1 MAARTVTCPECA
13 KVVPY
18 GRLSCPECGSLLAS
32 VVGSERRVD
41 QDVAAYD
48 ASAMGGGWPTERPMT
63 VPAPAAPSMP
73 SDLPAPAV
81 RRAATPRAQPRP
93 TNGAPRP
100 RSTAGGMTAA
110 EILGARP
117 MPDAPMPDAM
127 PRTAAPRRTTRADVP
142 LTSTPRPT
150 LAPAMSQ
157 SVETSEPDWPA
168 QDQPPI
174 SPRATQRPAGERP
187 RAARRPTAQPT
198 NGAAGHPMPAYVD
211 AAPAPTW
218 ASQPAAEPLPPSAA
232 FAGAPGADFD
242 AAPRRGSVA
251 AAMTPRPPSA
261 SRGGTSPR
269 ELLAPLLD
277 QLQIELPDN
286 LSDWLIAA
294 GSGVAA
300 LGFLLPWSD
309 AVVGAKGFGGYTDSW
324 GLASPSH
331 VLVLL
336 LVCALLT
343 LSVMPN
349 RVPTWI
355 RSGVLGVLTAGL
367 LIGLVWPY
375 LIAGMGAGLGV
386 MGEAMAAILL
396 IAGGVVA
403 YRDARH
409 DGESDT
415 V

>member
-41 QDVAAYD
+41 PALATYD
-48 ASAMGGGWPTERPMT
+48 AATAGGAGWPTEQPMT
-63 VPAPAAPSMP
+63 VPPPAAPPVMP
-73 SDLPAPAV
+73 DLPAPTV
-81 RRAATPRAQPRP
+81 RRAATPRPQARP
-93 TNGAPRP
+93 TNGAP
-100 RSTAGGMTAA
+100 
-110 EILGARP
+110 
-117 MPDAPMPDAM
+117 APA
-127 PRTAAPRRTTRADVP
+127 PRTAAPRRPSRADVP
-142 LTSTPRPT
+142 LAPTPRPA
-150 LAPAMSQ
+150 LAPAMAQ
-157 SVETSEPDWPA
+157 SVETSDEPDWPS

-187 RAARRPTAQPT
+187 RATRRPMAQPT
-198 NGAAGHPMPAYVD
+198 NGAAGHASPAYVD
-211 AAPAPTW
+211 GPPIPTW
-218 ASQPAAEPLPPSAA
+218 APQPAGAPLPPSAA
-232 FAGAPGADFD
+232 FAGAPDADFD
-242 AAPRRGSVA
+242 AVPRRGSVA
-251 AAMTPRPPSA
+251 ASARPPSA

-269 ELLAPLLD
+269 DLLMPLLD
-277 QLQIELPDN
+277 QLQIDLPDN

-336 LVCALLT
+336 LVCGLLS

-349 RVPTWI
+349 RVPAWI

-396 IAGGVVA
+396 IAGGVAA
-403 YRDARH
+403 YRDGRH
-409 DGESDT
+409 DGESDS